1 MDGRDIGSNVL
12 KDADV
17 KIFLTAAVEDRARRR
32 FEELREKGNTEV
44 TFEEVLEDMKLRD
57 KIDSSREIAP
67 LTKAEDAVEINTTG
81 LEIEQS
87 LELIR
92 KVIKEKLCGF

>member
-1 MDGRDIGSNVL
+1 
-12 KDADV
+12 
-17 KIFLTAAVEDRARRR
+17 
-32 FEELREKGNTEV
+32 
-44 TFEEVLEDMKLRD
+44 
-57 KIDSSREIAP
+57 